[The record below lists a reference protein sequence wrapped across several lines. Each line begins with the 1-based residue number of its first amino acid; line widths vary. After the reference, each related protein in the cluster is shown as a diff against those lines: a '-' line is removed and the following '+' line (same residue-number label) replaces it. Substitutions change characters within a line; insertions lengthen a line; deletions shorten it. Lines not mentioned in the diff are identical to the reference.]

1 MRQATK
7 TQSVEKIDP
16 VWSRIREE
24 AEEIARKE
32 PALGGFL

>member
-1 MRQATK
+1 MRQAAK

-24 AEEIARKE
+24 AEAHR
-32 PALGGFL
+32 PA